1 MYNLYSRRKK
11 DAQGNP
17 EAFEYNHFSQGFRNQ
32 FFTIINRVLQ
42 ELKKQYWGQDFVGYL
57 CEIFAQEKGLK
68 CIGKY
73 YSHMN
78 DLVALEEYVDKCNDE
93 DFLDL
98 VDFIFGSFISNKEIH
113 WRFEI
118 YGKDIYQEAIV
129 ELNLRLRQSG
139 LGYEFLNGEIIEKTN
154 TVTHENII
162 KPALRLLLDEDFR
175 GAEEEYLLAFESY
188 RKGENKNAIL
198 NATKAFE
205 STMKAICS
213 GLNYDYDTS
222 KDTAK
227 QLIHILEKNGFYPAY
242 LNNHIAG
249 IRTTLE
255 SGAPTLRNKTSGH
268 GQGTSV
274 QDIPDSYV
282 EYALNLVATNILFLY
297 KLYQDKK
304 AGLTT

>member
-1 MYNLYSRRKK
+1 MYNLYSRRKR

-17 EAFEYNHFSQGFRNQ
+17 EVFEYNHFPQGFRNQ

-42 ELKKQYWGQDFVGYL
+42 ELRKNYYGIDFVGDW
-57 CEIFAQEKGLK
+57 CESFAQEKGLK

-73 YSHMN
+73 RPHIN
-78 DLVALEEYVDKCNDE
+78 DIIALQQYVDECDDE

-98 VDFIFGSFISNKEIH
+98 VDFIFGSFLSKKEIH
-113 WRFEI
+113 RRFKT
-118 YGKDIYQEAIV
+118 YGKDIYQDAIV
-129 ELNLRLRQSG
+129 ELNLRLRQNG

-154 TVTHENII
+154 TFTHKNII

-175 GAEEEYLLAFESY
+175 GAEDEYLLAFEKY
-188 RKGENKNAIL
+188 RKGENKDAIL

-205 STMKAICS
+205 STMKVICS
-213 GLNYDYDTS
+213 GLNYDYDTN

-227 QLIHILEKNGFYPAY
+227 QLIYILEKNGFYPAY
-242 LNNHIAG
+242 LNNHFTG

>member
-17 EAFEYNHFSQGFRNQ
+17 EVFEYNHFPQGFRNQ
-32 FFTIINRVLQ
+32 FFTIINRVFQ
-42 ELKKQYWGQDFVGYL
+42 ELKKNYWNHDFVEKV

-98 VDFIFGSFISNKEIH
+98 VDFIFGSFISDEVVRG
-113 WRFEI
+113 RFEI
-118 YGKDIYQEAIV
+118 YGKDIYQDAID

-304 AGLTT
+304 AGGTT

>member
-17 EAFEYNHFSQGFRNQ
+17 EVFEYNHFPQSFRNQ
-32 FFTIINRVLQ
+32 FFTIINGVLQ
-42 ELKKQYWGQDFVGYL
+42 KLGEKYWDQDFAGEL
-57 CEIFAQEKGLK
+57 CKIFAQEKGLK
-68 CIGKY
+68 YIGN
-73 YSHMN
+73 SPFSVN
-78 DLVALEEYVDKCNDE
+78 NLSALAWYIDECDDE

-98 VDFIFGSFISNKEIH
+98 VDFIFGSFISNKEING
-113 WRFEI
+113 RFRI
-118 YGKDIYQEAIV
+118 YGKDIYQEAID
-129 ELNLRLRQSG
+129 ELNLRLRQKG
-139 LGYEFLNGEIIEKTN
+139 LGYEFMNGKIIEKTN
-154 TVTHENII
+154 TVTHKNII
-162 KPALRLLLDEDFR
+162 KPTLRLLLDEDFR
-175 GAEEEYLLAFESY
+175 GAEEEYLRAFENY
-188 RKGENKNAIL
+188 RKGENKDAIL

-205 STMKAICS
+205 STMKVICS
-213 GLNYDYDTS
+213 GLNYEYDTN

-304 AGLTT
+304 AGVTT